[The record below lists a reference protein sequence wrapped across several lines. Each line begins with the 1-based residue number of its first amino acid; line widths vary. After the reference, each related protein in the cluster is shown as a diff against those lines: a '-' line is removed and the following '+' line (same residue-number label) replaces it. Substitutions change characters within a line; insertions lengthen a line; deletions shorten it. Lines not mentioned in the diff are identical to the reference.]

1 MLAFR
6 DLLMAN
12 SVFCVNYLYVN
23 SAFSL
28 FLESSQKRRKES
40 PFTRPKWPKVKFEH
54 LAGNISNSSQF
65 AWHYIKLMHMLS
77 LL

>member
-6 DLLMAN
+6 NLLIAN
-12 SVFCVNYLYVN
+12 SVFCLNYLYVN
-23 SAFSL
+23 SALSL

-40 PFTRPKWPKVKFEH
+40 PFTRPQWPKFKPEH

-65 AWHYIKLMHMLS
+65 EWHYEKFTLMLS
-77 LL
+77 LS